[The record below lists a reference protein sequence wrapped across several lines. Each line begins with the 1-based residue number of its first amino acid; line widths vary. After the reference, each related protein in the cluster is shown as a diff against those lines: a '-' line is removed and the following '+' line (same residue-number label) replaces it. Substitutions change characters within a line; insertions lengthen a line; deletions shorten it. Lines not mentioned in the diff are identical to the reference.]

1 MVDKID
7 IHSLNLEEL
16 NGVISIYPWYAGAR
30 MELCNRMASMG
41 ALTET
46 QASEAALYVGSRR
59 LLTNLLRKG
68 KQDDF
73 SDNYRPEPSS
83 SDSNKVFIAGGD
95 FFSQSQYDSVKRAD
109 DNIFSKFAT
118 QARENGYKEDLS
130 EDEDTDGLYTETLA
144 RIYDEQGYP
153 DKALEI
159 YSKLSLRYPE
169 KSVYFAALIDEI
181 NKNKQL

>member
-1 MVDKID
+1 MVDRID

-46 QASEAALYVGSRR
+46 LASEAALYVGSRR
-59 LLTNLLRKG
+59 ILTNLLRKG
-68 KQDDF
+68 REDDF
-73 SDNYRPEPSS
+73 SDYSKPEPASAT
-83 SDSNKVFIAGGD
+83 NKVFIAGGD
-95 FFSQSQYDSVKRAD
+95 FFSQSQYDSVKRDD
-109 DNIFSKFAT
+109 DNIFSKFAS
-118 QARENGYKEDLS
+118 QARDNGYREDLS
-130 EDEDTDGLYTETLA
+130 EDDDAEGLYTETLA